1 MKPRA
6 LKLIS
11 AALILGIA
19 LSAPAAAL
27 YGEPARV
34 ISGASARV
42 GEKDETI
49 YAKLNPSG
57 SVYAAYV
64 VNRLNIEEPGSVM
77 DYGAYS
83 TLINLTDT
91 GELKKQ
97 GSEITFT
104 AGQGNFYYQGNMENA
119 ALPWNFEIQYF
130 LNGVETAPEA
140 LAGKSGELEIKLSV
154 SKNEDADPV
163 FYENYMLQFTL
174 MFEHEKCSNIIAP
187 DAVLAS
193 AGKSAAI
200 AYTVL
205 PKKDASFSIKATVE
219 DFEFDGIDITAMP
232 FSMNFELPDTDD
244 MVSDFRE
251 LTDAIAELNGGVG
264 DLKSGVS
271 TLKSGANELESGSLD
286 IASGLRELGINS
298 WTLLDSSAKIK
309 NALWQV
315 SSSLKSGLA
324 DMPDL
329 SGLGELPAG
338 LIELA
343 GGLNEIADGLDAL
356 KGGFSQAY
364 AALGSAIDDMPSA
377 SVTPEDIGALLSLV
391 QQGDTSLLPALGA
404 LASTYEKA
412 QIAKGTY
419 AQVKD
424 AFDAVAPTLTDMSG
438 GIRQAAGTLSA
449 IAGEISGS
457 LSKLSMLAK
466 LQELSAGLLE
476 LSANYGKFHDG
487 LGQYFSGV
495 GELSQGYGEFH
506 SGIHEFAGGVGKLYS
521 GVRDLRKGTNE
532 LEDETSDMPEK
543 VQQEIDDKLKEYT
556 GSEFERVSFTSKQ
569 NTNIGVVQF
578 VIKSDAI
585 KKPEEAKAGES
596 APKEQTVWERVGALF
611 SKSGV

>member
-1 MKPRA
+1 MKPV
-6 LKLIS
+6 LMKLVS
-11 AALILGIA
+11 AALIAVIA
-19 LSAPAAAL
+19 LSAPANAL
-27 YGEPARV
+27 YAELAPVQSEA
-34 ISGASARV
+34 AARV

-49 YAKLNPSG
+49 YAKLSSNG

-64 VNRLNIEEPGSVM
+64 VNRLSVEAGGKVT
-77 DYGAYS
+77 DYGVYS

-91 GELKKQ
+91 GELKKS
-97 GSEITFT
+97 GNAVTFS
-104 AGQGNFYYQGNMENA
+104 ANQGNFYYQGNMENA
-119 ALPWNFEIQYF
+119 ALPWKFKILYF
-130 LNGVETAPEA
+130 LNGEELAPDA

-154 SKNEDADPV
+154 SKNEGADPV
-163 FYENYMLQFTL
+163 FYENYMLQMTL
-174 MFEHEKCSNIIAP
+174 MLEHEKCSNIIAP

-205 PKKDASFSIKATVE
+205 PKKDAEFSLKASVK
-219 DFEFDGIDITAMP
+219 DFEFDGVDITAMP
-232 FSMNFELPDTDD
+232 FSMNFELPDTGD

-251 LTDAIAELNGGVG
+251 LSDAIAELNEGVG

-271 TLKSGANELESGSLD
+271 TLKSGAGELESGSLD

-298 WTLLDSSAKIK
+298 WTLLDSSAKIE

-329 SGLGELPAG
+329 SGLSALPEG
-338 LIELA
+338 LIKLA

-356 KGGFSQAY
+356 NSGYSLAY
-364 AALGSAIDDMPSA
+364 DALGSAINDIPGPSV
-377 SVTPEDIGALLSLV
+377 SESDIGALLSLV
-391 QQGDTSLLPALGA
+391 QQGDASLLPALGT

-419 AQVKD
+419 AHVKE
-424 AFDAVAPTLTDMSG
+424 AFDAVEPTLTQMSG
-438 GIRQAAGTLSA
+438 GIRQAADNLST

-457 LSKLSMLAK
+457 LSKLSMLSK
-466 LQELSAGLLE
+466 LEVLSAGLLE

-487 LGQYFSGV
+487 LGKYFSGV

-506 SGIHEFAGGVGKLYS
+506 SGIHEFAGGVGKLYK
-521 GVRDLRKGTNE
+521 GVRELRNGTNE

-543 VQQEIDDKLKEYT
+543 VQTEIDDKLKEYT
-556 GSEFERVSFTSKQ
+556 GSDFERLSFTSKQ

-585 KKPEEAKAGES
+585 KKPEEVKEVQD
-596 APKEQTVWERVGALF
+596 APGQQTLFERVGALF
-611 SKSGV
+611 SQSGV

>member
-11 AALILGIA
+11 AVLILGIA
-19 LSAPAAAL
+19 LGAPATAL
-27 YGEPARV
+27 YGEPAKV
-34 ISGASARV
+34 MSGAPARV

-49 YAKLNPSG
+49 YAKLSPSG
-57 SVYAAYV
+57 NVYAAYV
-64 VNRLNIEEPGSVM
+64 VNRLNIEEPGSVI

-97 GSEITFT
+97 GSEVTFT
-104 AGQGNFYYQGNMENA
+104 AGQGNFYYQGNMEQA

-140 LAGKSGELEIKLSV
+140 LAGKSGELEIKLATT
-154 SKNEDADPV
+154 KNDEADPV

-205 PKKDASFSIKATVE
+205 PKKDASFSIKATIE

-251 LTDAIAELNGGVG
+251 LTDAIAELNEGVG

-271 TLKSGANELESGSLD
+271 TLKSGAGELESGSLD

-298 WTLLDSSAKIK
+298 WTLLDSSAKIN
-309 NALWQV
+309 NALIQV

-329 SGLGELPAG
+329 SGLGALPRG
-338 LIELA
+338 LTELA
-343 GGLNEIADGLDAL
+343 GGLNDIAAGMDTLSD
-356 KGGFSQAY
+356 GFSVAY
-364 AALGSAIDDMPSA
+364 AALGSAINGIPSA
-377 SVTPEDIGALLSLV
+377 SVTPEDIEALLSLV
-391 QQGDTSLLPALGA
+391 PEGNTSLSAAIGVLGDSYSA
-404 LASTYEKA
+404 AQTVKDTY
-412 QIAKGTY
+412 GG
-419 AQVKD
+419 VKD
-424 AFDAVAPTLTDMSG
+424 AFNAVESTLTQMSG
-438 GIRQAAGTLSA
+438 GIREAAGNLNT
-449 IAGEISGS
+449 IAGGISGS
-457 LSKLSMLAK
+457 LSKLGMLSK
-466 LQELSAGLLE
+466 LEELSAGLLE

-495 GELSQGYGEFH
+495 GELSQGYGDFH

-543 VQQEIDDKLKEYT
+543 VQKEIDDKLKEYT
-556 GSEFERVSFTSKQ
+556 GSDFERVSFTSKQ

-585 KKPEEAKAGES
+585 KKPEEVKAEES
-596 APKEQTVWERVGALF
+596 APKEQTIWERVGALF

>member
-1 MKPRA
+1 
-6 LKLIS
+6 
-11 AALILGIA
+11 
-19 LSAPAAAL
+19 
-27 YGEPARV
+27 
-34 ISGASARV
+34 
-42 GEKDETI
+42 
-49 YAKLNPSG
+49 
-57 SVYAAYV
+57 
-64 VNRLNIEEPGSVM
+64 
-77 DYGAYS
+77 
-83 TLINLTDT
+83 
-91 GELKKQ
+91 
-97 GSEITFT
+97 
-104 AGQGNFYYQGNMENA
+104 
-119 ALPWNFEIQYF
+119 
-130 LNGVETAPEA
+130 ETAPEA
-140 LAGKSGELEIKLSV
+140 LAGKSGELEIKLATT
-154 SKNEDADPV
+154 KNDEADTV

-174 MFEHEKCSNIIAP
+174 MFEHEKCSNIIAA

-205 PKKDASFSIKATVE
+205 PKKDAAFSIKATVE

-251 LTDAIAELNGGVG
+251 LTDAIAELNEGVG

-343 GGLNEIADGLDAL
+343 AGLSQIADGLDAL

-377 SVTPEDIGALLSLV
+377 SATEGDI
-391 QQGDTSLLPALGA
+391 QALGYAISVLENSGQLLNTFNA
-404 LASTYEKA
+404 LAGSYGAA
-412 QIAKGTY
+412 QTVKGTY
-419 AQVKD
+419 AHVKD
-424 AFDAVAPTLTDMSG
+424 AFEAVVPTLTQMSE
-438 GIRQAAGTLSA
+438 GIREAAGNLNT
-449 IAGEISGS
+449 IAGGISGS
-457 LSKLSMLAK
+457 LSKLSMLSK
-466 LQELSAGLLE
+466 LGELSSGLDE
-476 LSANYGKFHDG
+476 LAANYGKFHDG

-521 GVRDLRKGTNE
+521 GARDLRKGTNE

-543 VQQEIDDKLKEYT
+543 VQKEIDDKLKEYT
-556 GSEFERVSFTSKQ
+556 GSDFERVSFTSKQ

-578 VIKSDAI
+578 VI
-585 KKPEEAKAGES
+585 
-596 APKEQTVWERVGALF
+596 
-611 SKSGV
+611 